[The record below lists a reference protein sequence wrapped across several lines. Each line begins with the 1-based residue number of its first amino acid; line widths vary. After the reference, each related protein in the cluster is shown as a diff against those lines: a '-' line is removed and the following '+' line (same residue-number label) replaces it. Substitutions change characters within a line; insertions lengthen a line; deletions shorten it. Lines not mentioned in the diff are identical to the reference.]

1 MPCPPGGPAPRARTR
16 RLTRNPEGEHCLPGS
31 LAGHEAGSRR
41 AGAWPSLWNGVH
53 SSKEEP
59 MPDLSYRQPGLIM
72 RKTGSTAS
80 NRQLRDLQKDL
91 WRLGYRR
98 SGIDGNFGDQTELAV
113 KGLQHDLLEGARGGD
128 DGMPAVLIRSYN
140 RGRQPRRL
148 RAHGVLRLEWARLP
162 ELAAALRHRLRLALR
177 GATLQ
182 RLGHQF
188 VSLPSPR
195 APASARSLSH
205 GSDAH
210 QTPSPSGRSR

>member
-1 MPCPPGGPAPRARTR
+1 
-16 RLTRNPEGEHCLPGS
+16 
-31 LAGHEAGSRR
+31 
-41 AGAWPSLWNGVH
+41 
-53 SSKEEP
+53 

-91 WRLGYRR
+91 RRLGYLRN
-98 SGIDGNFGDQTELAV
+98 GIDGNFGDQTELAV

-128 DGMPAVLIRSYN
+128 DGMPAVLLIRSYN

-195 APASARSLSH
+195 APASARPLSH
-205 GSDAH
+205 GFRRSS
-210 QTPSPSGRSR
+210 TPSPSGRSR